1 MIINVAL
8 ILTVHSSVNPVVLT
22 VRRRGVNYSQPKP
35 SAAFAFYDYLLTWGE
50 SVGETAVFSDVR
62 WRHLLDLSCFPS
74 R

>member
-1 MIINVAL
+1 MSRAIVAG
-8 ILTVHSSVNPVVLT
+8 IWVAFFFNDS

-62 WRHLLDLSCFPS
+62 QRHLLDLSRFPS

>member
-1 MIINVAL
+1 MIWVAFFFND
-8 ILTVHSSVNPVVLT
+8 S

-62 WRHLLDLSCFPS
+62 QRHLVDLSRFPS